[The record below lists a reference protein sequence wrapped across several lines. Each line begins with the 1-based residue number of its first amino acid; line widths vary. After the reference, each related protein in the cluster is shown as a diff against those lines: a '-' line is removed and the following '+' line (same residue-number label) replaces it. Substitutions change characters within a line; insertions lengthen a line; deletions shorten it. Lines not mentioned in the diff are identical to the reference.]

1 MTIPYNSSAWS
12 MKKYL
17 ADSLVR
23 VDCKDEDTYWYSTSE
38 SNKLIINDRYLFL
51 LISCLKFIINNDF

>member
-1 MTIPYNSSAWS
+1 